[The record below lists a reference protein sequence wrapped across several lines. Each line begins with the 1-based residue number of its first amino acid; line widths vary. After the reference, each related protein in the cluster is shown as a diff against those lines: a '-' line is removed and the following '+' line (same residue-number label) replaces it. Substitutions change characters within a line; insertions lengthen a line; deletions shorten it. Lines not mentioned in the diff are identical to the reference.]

1 MASRVAASTGF
12 RGVANQPTR
21 LIVVAG
27 VQVHRGPRR
36 QLANDLS
43 WPSVKRPAR
52 SLREA
57 SLRRFRRASAGPA
70 KRTIRGTNGKL
81 RWRAERRRFVVVF
94 WRARASA
101 LVLGRLVRR
110 V

>member
-1 MASRVAASTGF
+1 MASRVAAFDCF
-12 RGVANQPTR
+12 RGVANHPTR

-36 QLANDLS
+36 QLANDAA
-43 WPSVKRPAR
+43 WPSAKRPAR
-52 SLREA
+52 SPREA
-57 SLRRFRRASAGPA
+57 SPRRFRRASGAHDSGA
-70 KRTIRGTNGKL
+70 TNGKL
-81 RWRAERRRFVVVF
+81 RRRTERRRFVVVF

-101 LVLGRLVRR
+101 ANVLGRLVRR